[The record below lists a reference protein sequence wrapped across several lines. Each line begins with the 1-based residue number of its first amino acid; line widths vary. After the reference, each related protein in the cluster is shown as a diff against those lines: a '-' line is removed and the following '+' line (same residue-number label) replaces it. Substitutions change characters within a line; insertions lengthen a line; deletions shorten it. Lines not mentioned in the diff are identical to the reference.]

1 MTAADLDRV
10 RQALLAASLLAD
22 DAEVTDLVTR
32 LDARLSALAGV
43 PSAREMNASR
53 DAFSAAYAHE
63 RDEMAARI
71 RALGP
76 VQP

>member
-43 PSAREMNASR
+43 PSAAEMNASR
-53 DAFSAAYAHE
+53 DAFSAAYARHE
-63 RDEMAARI
+63 
-71 RALGP
+71 GP
-76 VQP
+76 VPGANVFRTGGV